1 MRRDPV
7 ILSAV
12 RTPIGRFQG
21 GLRTLPSPQL
31 GSIVVREA
39 LARTGWRPEQ
49 VDEVLMGCVLQA
61 GLGQNPARQA
71 AIGAGLPATV
81 SALTVNMVCGSGLRS
96 VMIAAQS
103 IRAGDCDLVVAG
115 GMESMSNAPYLLPG
129 ARDGYR
135 LGHGRILDGMITDG
149 LWCAFEDWHM
159 GETAEVVAERW
170 SVTREEQDRYAVES
184 HRRALAA
191 LEAGHFTAEISPV
204 TIRDRRGGETV
215 FTTDEGPRP
224 GLTPEGLAELRP
236 AFRADGTVT
245 AGNASTI
252 NDGAAALVVAAA
264 DLAEA
269 AGQRP
274 LARIVAGAVAGI
286 EPRMVMMAPV
296 EAVRRVAAKAG
307 WKLDEVD
314 LFEFNEAF
322 AAQSVAL
329 INEFRPDGL
338 DASRVN
344 VNGGAIAL
352 GHPIGASG
360 ARVLVTLLHE
370 LVRREAVR
378 GIASLCLGG
387 GNAVALAVERV

>member
-1 MRRDPV
+1 M
-7 ILSAV
+7 
-12 RTPIGRFQG
+12 
-21 GLRTLPSPQL
+21 RTLPSPQL

-39 LARTGWRPEQ
+39 LARTGRRPEQ

-71 AIGAGLPATV
+71 AIGAGLPPTV

-96 VMIAAQS
+96 VMIAAQA

-115 GMESMSNAPYLLPG
+115 GMESMSNAPYLLTG

-135 LGHGRILDGMITDG
+135 LGHGQILDGMITDG

-184 HRRALAA
+184 HRRAVAA
-191 LEAGHFTAEISPV
+191 LEAGHFAAEISPV

-215 FTTDEGPRP
+215 FTRDEGPRP

-236 AFRADGTVT
+236 AFRANGTVT

-329 INEFRPDGL
+329 INELRPDGL

-370 LVRREAVR
+370 LVRREAGR